1 MHGLYVLLACL
12 LSCLLLSAAAP
23 CETAAETNQ
32 VTNLDIQ
39 AEPGGFLFDDTWMY
53 TGYTYGGGTFAIPKE
68 SNSYELTDQFR
79 EAGIVLLIGND
90 DFCLQLRKFDPEVLS
105 YEQFKEIIQAEPTA
119 ETRITER
126 NGKEVFIYRN
136 TDPNPYGELYGIA
149 VTGLDGNTYKVSIF
163 TGDSEAY
170 GEDDPVWK
178 IAEIIGQSF
187 TIRDFSEWGIP
198 TAPDE

>member
-53 TGYTYGGGTFAIPKE
+53 TGYTYGGVTFAIPKE

-119 ETRITER
+119 ETRIKER

-136 TDPNPYGELYGIA
+136 MSIGHEDSVNIQGSLFLGLNVLNLE
-149 VTGLDGNTYKVSIF
+149 TGYRRFPQYFQRNTI
-163 TGDSEAY
+163 
-170 GEDDPVWK
+170 
-178 IAEIIGQSF
+178 
-187 TIRDFSEWGIP
+187 
-198 TAPDE
+198 